1 MKILDGKKLADK
13 ILLNLKKEIKKNN
26 LKLRL
31 AVVSLGKDKV
41 SEVYLKIKERTA
53 KKIGVDFK
61 LYRFEKNID
70 KKKLSQEIRKIVANK
85 RNSGVIIQL
94 PLPKKFPADDFLNL
108 IPFNKDVD
116 LLSFESLGKFYQG
129 ISEILPPTVSA
140 VSKLFREYRINL
152 KGKNIVLLGSGRL
165 VGKPLAVYFINQG
178 ATVLVLN
185 KETKKVSDF
194 TKKADILISGTGQP
208 GLVKGKMIKKG
219 ETYVSLEAV
228 KWSGHLSSPVSGEI
242 IDVNEELFDEPSLIN
257 RDPYG
262 SWIMKV
268 KMSNPEELKELLN
281 AKQIE
286 EVIG

>member
-1 MKILDGKKLADK
+1 MKILDGKKLADR

-31 AVVSLGKDKV
+31 TVVSLGKDKV

-61 LYRFEKNID
+61 LYHFEKNID
-70 KKKLSQEIRKIVANK
+70 KKELTQEIKKIVANK

-94 PLPKKFPADDFLNL
+94 PLPKKFLADDFLNL

-116 LLSFESLGKFYQG
+116 LLSFEGLGRFYQG

-140 VSKLFREYRINL
+140 ISKLFEEYQINL
-152 KGKNIVLLGSGRL
+152 KGKNIVLLGRGRL

-185 KETKKVSDF
+185 KETKKISDF

-219 ETYVSLEAV
+219 AIV
-228 KWSGHLSSPVSGEI
+228 
-242 IDVNEELFDEPSLIN
+242 IDVGAKWLNGKIRGDVDLKSVAKKVSFLAPVLLAPVPGGLGPLTVACLFENLI
-257 RDPYG
+257 
-262 SWIMKV
+262 K
-268 KMSNPEELKELLN
+268 LN
-281 AKQIE
+281 L
-286 EVIG
+286 

>member
-61 LYRFEKNID
+61 LYRFEKNIN
-70 KKKLSQEIRKIVANK
+70 KKELTQEIRKIVANK

-94 PLPKKFPADDFLNL
+94 PLPKKFSADDFLNL

-185 KETKKVSDF
+185 KETNKVSDF

-219 ETYVSLEAV
+219 AIV
-228 KWSGHLSSPVSGEI
+228 
-242 IDVNEELFDEPSLIN
+242 IDVGTKWLNGKVRGDVDLKSVTKKVSFLAPVPGGLGPLTVACLFENLI
-257 RDPYG
+257 
-262 SWIMKV
+262 K
-268 KMSNPEELKELLN
+268 LN
-281 AKQIE
+281 L
-286 EVIG
+286 